1 MRLKSRLILRGA
13 VILLVFAA
21 MLFLPAGTLKFWE
34 AWVFLGIVI
43 LPVVVFSIYYIKH
56 DPQLMERRLQVTEKV
71 KEQKVIMALVKV
83 MFVAASLVPGLD
95 HRFGWTHKL
104 VGAVPTW
111 LEIVGQALVLGGYL
125 SSFWVMAVNRFA
137 SSTIQVE
144 PGQTVV
150 SGGPYALVR
159 HPMYFSMVVMWLA
172 TSIALGSY
180 VSLAFFALLVPFIV
194 WRLLNEE
201 KVLRQD
207 LPGYDAYCQKTRFR
221 LVPYVW

>member
-1 MRLKSRLILRGA
+1 MSLKSRLILRGT

-43 LPVVVFSIYYIKH
+43 LPVVVFSVYYFKR
-56 DPQLMERRLQVTEKV
+56 DPQMMERRMQVTERV
-71 KEQKVIMALVKV
+71 KEQKVIMGLVKV
-83 MFVAASLVPGLD
+83 IWVVASVVPSLD

-104 VGAVPTW
+104 VGALPTW
-111 LEIVGQALVLGGYL
+111 LEIVAQAVVLGGYL
-125 SSFWVMAVNRFA
+125 LIVRVMDVNRFA

-144 PGQTVV
+144 PGQKVI

-159 HPMYFSMVVMWLA
+159 HPMYFSFLAMWLA
-172 TSIALGSY
+172 TPLALGSY
-180 VSLAFFALLVPFIV
+180 VGLPFFALLVPFIV

-201 KVLRQD
+201 KVLRQE
-207 LPGYDAYCQKTRFR
+207 LPGYEAYCHKTRFR